1 MNGHYDREAD
11 IAWLR
16 FDGWDPKRVQVVETD
31 FGLCEREHESGQI
44 LGLEYWE
51 ASRRLPDELLNA
63 LPRPPARDVVV
74 ENTRDGLVVSKR
86 QPA

>member
-16 FDGWDPKRVQVVETD
+16 FDGWDPKRVRVEETD
-31 FGLCEREHESGQI
+31 FGLCERSDGGEVM
-44 LGLEYWE
+44 GLEYWE

-63 LPRPPARDVVV
+63 LARPPARGVTVEKTQDV
-74 ENTRDGLVVSKR
+74 LVVTQR
-86 QPA
+86 QPV